1 MHPQWRIG
9 SQQRTK
15 KEKRMDNIYHS
26 ELWRDL
32 YVMLGTSAG
41 ALVGLLFVVMSLH
54 IEKVDNPDYNLS
66 MTIQG
71 SRNNTYHLLTVL
83 VEAALVLMPQPL
95 TILGAEL
102 FAINLFG
109 LRLPLIISCKLYGR
123 NITIGNRSGF
133 PVALILT
140 IVVGYLLGI
149 AGGIVL
155 VQNDERGL
163 YLVTLCCV
171 TLIVRS
177 VLTAWTFMF
186 GARRA
191 NSEKREN

>member
-1 MHPQWRIG
+1 
-9 SQQRTK
+9 
-15 KEKRMDNIYHS
+15 MDNIYHS